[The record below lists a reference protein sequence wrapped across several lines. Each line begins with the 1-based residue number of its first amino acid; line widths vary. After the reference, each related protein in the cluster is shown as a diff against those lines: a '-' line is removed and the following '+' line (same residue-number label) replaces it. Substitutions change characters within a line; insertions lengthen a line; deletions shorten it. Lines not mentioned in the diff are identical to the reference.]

1 VPKGVSQAFLYQA
14 VHRLLLIFI
23 QFNHIAKDGKA
34 YNAITQAV
42 CITKELLENNLSK
55 SLRRRYPI
63 IPLAMELM
71 PADIEL
77 FKLLL

>member
-1 VPKGVSQAFLYQA
+1 MDVFLA
-14 VHRLLLIFI
+14 WVNSPSSIPNPIRSA
-23 QFNHIAKDGKA
+23 IAHLWFLTIHPFEDG
-34 YNAITQAV
+34 
-42 CITKELLENNLSK
+42 KELLENNLSK